1 VRVVLGLDSLET
13 NVQATRKKP
22 RDSVG
27 DGKYVKMAAET
38 DSRWVPIAVSADILD
53 GTVVPAHLSA
63 GAIAVWRSASGKL
76 FANGDRCPHRGMRL
90 SHGFVRG
97 ESLSCIYHGWR
108 YGTDGA
114 CQKIPAHPA
123 VEPPKTINCNPF
135 PVAEANG
142 VVWSA
147 LVRPAE
153 EPTLFEGYEALRS
166 LVIDASL
173 EAISHACQGET
184 AEGAVTVQLA
194 GKRAL
199 LVMNSYGQD
208 EVFVAV
214 LVEAGLSVPDSLAVS
229 TAVEALRRRAEAM
242 GDAA

>member
-1 VRVVLGLDSLET
+1 MHGL
-13 NVQATRKKP
+13 P
-22 RDSVG
+22 
-27 DGKYVKMAAET
+27 
-38 DSRWVPIAVSADILD
+38 P
-53 GTVVPAHLSA
+53 
-63 GAIAVWRSASGKL
+63 
-76 FANGDRCPHRGMRL
+76 
-90 SHGFVRG
+90 
-97 ESLSCIYHGWR
+97 
-108 YGTDGA
+108 
-114 CQKIPAHPA
+114 HPA
-123 VEPPKTINCNPF
+123 VEPPKTINCTPF

-147 LVRPAE
+147 LARPAE
-153 EPTLFEGYEALRS
+153 EPILFEGYEALRS
-166 LVIDASL
+166 LVIAASR

-199 LVMNSYGQD
+199 LVMNPYGPD

-214 LVEAGLSVPDSLAVS
+214 LVEAGLSVPDRLAVS